1 MTDITPW
8 YKDAIFIELNTRAF
22 KDSDG
27 DGWGDLPGLTS
38 KLDYLKALGVDAI
51 WLLPIMPS
59 PLRDDGYDVSDFC
72 NIFPAYGTMD
82 DFKTLMNEAHKR
94 ELKIIVEIIPNHT
107 SDQHPWFQASRDP
120 NHPEHQKY
128 RDFYVWSDTDK
139 KYEDARIIFL
149 DTEKSNWAFDEKR
162 GQYFWHRF
170 FSSQP
175 DLNYDNSEVQ
185 QAMLD
190 TVKFW
195 IDAGADGLRI
205 DAPPYLFER
214 EGTNCENLPETHQF
228 LKRMRKFVDEY
239 KADTLLVSEANQ
251 WPEDVIEYFGNGDE
265 MHMNFHFPLM
275 PRLFMALAKG
285 DRSPIEEILARTPA
299 LPEGCQWG
307 SFLRC
312 HDELT
317 LEMVTEEERQW
328 MWETYAPNK
337 AMRINL
343 GIRRRLAP
351 LMENDSRKILL
362 MHSMLLTMIGSPFL
376 YYGDEIGMGD
386 NIALLDRNGVRTP
399 MQWDNSPNAG
409 FSEASADKLY
419 APLIDDPVYGYTK
432 INVAAQEADP
442 ASLLNR
448 IRHLIAVRKQ
458 HPLLGRGDF
467 EWKSFSFETKAVA
480 SYQRKYEGKRIVVL
494 NNLRDTPVSGWI
506 PETADK
512 FVDILTGNVIHPGD
526 YTLPPYGFIWINP
539 IEQ

>member
-1 MTDITPW
+1 
-8 YKDAIFIELNTRAF
+8 
-22 KDSDG
+22 
-27 DGWGDLPGLTS
+27 
-38 KLDYLKALGVDAI
+38 
-51 WLLPIMPS
+51 
-59 PLRDDGYDVSDFC
+59 
-72 NIFPAYGTMD
+72 
-82 DFKTLMNEAHKR
+82 
-94 ELKIIVEIIPNHT
+94 
-107 SDQHPWFQASRDP
+107 
-120 NHPEHQKY
+120 
-128 RDFYVWSDTDK
+128 
-139 KYEDARIIFL
+139 
-149 DTEKSNWAFDEKR
+149 
-162 GQYFWHRF
+162 
-170 FSSQP
+170 
-175 DLNYDNSEVQ
+175 
-185 QAMLD
+185 MLD

-317 LEMVTEEERQW
+317 LEMVTEDERQW

-480 SYQRKYEGKRIVVL
+480 SYQRKYEGKQIV
-494 NNLRDTPVSGWI
+494 
-506 PETADK
+506 
-512 FVDILTGNVIHPGD
+512 F
-526 YTLPPYGFIWINP
+526 
-539 IEQ
+539 